1 MIREKKLTVTIGNVP
16 INVMVLTVVALLNNT
31 QACVFVI
38 HYISGVILISGAI
51 PLDYRFGRTDLQIRK
66 TK

>member
-1 MIREKKLTVTIGNVP
+1 MTIGNVP

-51 PLDYRFGRTDLQIRK
+51 PLDYCLVGQIYK
-66 TK
+66 SEKLNNKQLHFC